1 MITLGASSLPPDL
14 LPPPILPCTS
24 GSFYSPSHEWIL
36 SHDVS
41 HASEQRSASN
51 KTACPKPRIYVD
63 GWMKPNPESLQSMI
77 VVILFV
83 IHLDLLPTPIP
94 TQSLRLVVDYKH
106 CYQPSRER
114 RGYGDRETDRATD
127 SGLKIQEK
135 KPLMAAYGPPLY
147 RFIICGVVQDISQLC
162 LPWTAPWVLGG
173 IAEDCR
179 CDYLFTNPPPLTT
192 WIPLPSKKKKKKIH
206 PIFFFNTSCD
216 TINHI
221 III

>member
-1 MITLGASSLPPDL
+1 MTIKKTLHLNNTIFNNPNQVWSNSVFWVWKSTPFKFPMNTAYTFSAGRIWYDNTRRFLPPARLITSTD
-14 LPPPILPCTS
+14 PAVYRFTS

-63 GWMKPNPESLQSMI
+63 GWMKPNPESPQSMI

-83 IHLDLLPTPIP
+83 IHLDLLPSPIP

-106 CYQPSRER
+106 CYQPSREW

-127 SGLKIQEK
+127 SGLKI
-135 KPLMAAYGPPLY
+135 
-147 RFIICGVVQDISQLC
+147 
-162 LPWTAPWVLGG
+162 
-173 IAEDCR
+173 
-179 CDYLFTNPPPLTT
+179 
-192 WIPLPSKKKKKKIH
+192 
-206 PIFFFNTSCD
+206 
-216 TINHI
+216 
-221 III
+221 